1 MELEE
6 IISRLEHLDG
16 ERRKS
21 KTAMGGLERRLSVLE
36 GTISGLHSEV
46 KGISDQVQQL
56 QILNDRLSQIDTG
69 LSKIRADFK
78 RSIDKV
84 EKQSIAREKDLEKI
98 RLADMESVNKQFAE
112 QKKNLAFLKDIRKE
126 LKEKT
131 EEGILLIKQIEELQ
145 ASLSSSLQQNE
156 ETRQQLKIL
165 DETQRMDVKRISDV
179 QGETTAV
186 RKRVEEQR
194 GKLDFLAES
203 IQKLDERFSENL
215 ASEVDR
221 KQALMSL
228 VERENLKQVERDHA
242 WQEWLAQF
250 EEILQ
255 ESKSLETKLANL
267 DIMLNELKRSQA
279 SFDDINQRFDRKIN
293 EMIEMQ
299 RLTDERFRQEW
310 TNFKAEDQK
319 RWTNY
324 SLIQKDMIHD
334 TNHEVEIA
342 TDRLSK
348 LEDISQELQE
358 VLTTLGDETQKRLQ
372 VLLDLTNDWMD
383 SNQRTLNKGK

>member
-6 IISRLEHLDG
+6 IVSRLEHLDG
-16 ERRKS
+16 ERRKT
-21 KTAMGGLERRLSVLE
+21 KTAMGGLERRLSILE
-36 GTISGLHSEV
+36 GTISGVHSEV

-69 LSKIRADFK
+69 LSKIRTDFK

-98 RLADMESVNKQFAE
+98 RLTDMESINKQFTE
-112 QKKNLAFLKDIRKE
+112 QKKYLAFIKEFRKE
-126 LKEKT
+126 LKENY
-131 EEGILLIKQIEELQ
+131 EEEVHQANRIEELQ
-145 ASLSSSLQQNE
+145 AGLSTALQQND
-156 ETRQQLKIL
+156 ETGQQLKIL
-165 DETQRMDVKRISDV
+165 DDAQRMDMKRISDI
-179 QGETTAV
+179 QGETAAV
-186 RKRVEEQR
+186 RKRIEEQR
-194 GKLDFLAES
+194 GKLDFLSES

-215 ASEVDR
+215 ASEADR
-221 KQALMSL
+221 KQALLSL

-242 WQEWLAQF
+242 WQEWLTQF
-250 EEILQ
+250 EDILQ
-255 ESKSLETKLANL
+255 ESKTLETKLASL
-267 DIMLNELKRSQA
+267 DIMLTELKRSQA

-324 SLIQKDMIHD
+324 SLIQKDMMHD

-342 TDRLSK
+342 SDRISK
-348 LEDISQELQE
+348 LEEISLEIRE
-358 VLTTLGDETQKRLQ
+358 VMTTLGDETQKRLQ
-372 VLLDLTNDWMD
+372 VLLELTNDWMD

>member
-6 IISRLEHLDG
+6 IVSRLEHLDG

-21 KTAMGGLERRLSVLE
+21 KTTMGGLERRLSVLE

-84 EKQSIAREKDLEKI
+84 EKKSIAREKDLEKI
-98 RLADMESVNKQFAE
+98 RLADMESINKQFAE
-112 QKKNLAFLKDIRKE
+112 QKKNLAFLKDIKKE
-126 LKEKT
+126 FNEKT

-145 ASLSSSLQQNE
+145 AGLSSALQQNE

-179 QGETTAV
+179 QGETAAV
-186 RKRVEEQR
+186 RKRIEEQR

-342 TDRLSK
+342 SDRLSK

>member
-6 IISRLEHLDG
+6 IVSRLEHLDG
-16 ERRKS
+16 ERRKA
-21 KTAMGGLERRLSVLE
+21 KTAMGGLERRLSILE
-36 GTISGLHSEV
+36 GTISGVHSEV

-69 LSKIRADFK
+69 LSKIRTDFK

-98 RLADMESVNKQFAE
+98 RLTDMESINKQFTE
-112 QKKNLAFLKDIRKE
+112 QKKYLAFIKEFRKE
-126 LKEKT
+126 LKENY
-131 EEGILLIKQIEELQ
+131 EEEVHQANRIEELQ
-145 ASLSSSLQQNE
+145 AGLSTALQQND
-156 ETRQQLKIL
+156 ETGQQLKIL
-165 DETQRMDVKRISDV
+165 DDAQRMDMKRISDI
-179 QGETTAV
+179 QGETAAV
-186 RKRVEEQR
+186 RKRIEEQR
-194 GKLDFLAES
+194 GKLDFLSES

-215 ASEVDR
+215 ASEADR
-221 KQALMSL
+221 KQALLSL

-242 WQEWLAQF
+242 WQEWLTQF
-250 EEILQ
+250 EDILQ
-255 ESKSLETKLANL
+255 ESKTLETKLASL
-267 DIMLNELKRSQA
+267 DIMLTELKRSQA

-324 SLIQKDMIHD
+324 SLIQKDMMHD

-342 TDRLSK
+342 SDRISK
-348 LEDISQELQE
+348 LEEISLEIRE
-358 VLTTLGDETQKRLQ
+358 VMTTLGDETQKRLQ
-372 VLLDLTNDWMD
+372 VLLELTNDWMD